1 MTSAPARLI
10 DRFGVLH
17 PDDVAGILEPFEPDQ
32 NAPILGNLSP
42 QTASRI
48 IARLT
53 LHAAAEV
60 LERLETGHAARIVE
74 SLEPNRAAALL
85 ARMGKEPALRV
96 LESASTGAR
105 RDLERL
111 MVYAPDSAGGLMDP
125 RVTTFSPETTVE
137 EAIARLRGMLR
148 RGISDVFLVDRE
160 GQLSGV
166 VRLQDIATAS
176 AGTRLDQLAHRSTAR
191 VGETATRE
199 EVVEIVQEH
208 DAMSLPVV
216 DFQNRLVGVIR
227 HDSLVDTVEREASAD
242 IQTMVGV
249 SKDERALSNVWFVVG
264 KRLPWLQVNLATAF
278 VAAAVVGLFEETIAR
293 FTALAILLPVVAG
306 QSGNTGAQA
315 LAVIMRGLSLREIT
329 PRQGTRVLAKE
340 LSVAVVNGVAVA
352 LVTGSGVLVWSQS
365 FGLAAVTAVAMVLSM
380 GCAGLAG
387 AAIPLVLSRLGQ
399 DPAQSS
405 SIILTTVTDVTGF
418 FSFLGLATLFSVFL

>member
-1 MTSAPARLI
+1 VTASTRII
-10 DRFGVLH
+10 DRFGVLY

-32 NAPILGNLSP
+32 SAPILASLAP
-42 QTASRI
+42 TTASRV

-53 LHAAAEV
+53 PHAAAET
-60 LERLETGHAARIVE
+60 LERLEPLQAARIVE
-74 SLEPNRAAALL
+74 CLEPNRAAALL
-85 ARMGKEPALRV
+85 ARMRKD
-96 LESASTGAR
+96 STAEILKRTSGVAK

-111 MVYAPDSAGGLMDP
+111 MAYAPDSAGGLMDP

-137 EAIARLRGMLR
+137 QAIARLRGTLPR
-148 RGISDVFLVDRE
+148 RISDVFLVNRE

-166 VRLQDIATAS
+166 VRLQDIATAP
-176 AGTRLDQLAHRSTAR
+176 AGTRLDQIAHRSTAL

-199 EVVEIVQEH
+199 DVAEIVQEH

-216 DFQNRLVGVIR
+216 DFDNRLVGVIR
-227 HDSLVDTVEREASAD
+227 HDSLVDTIEHEASAD

-278 VAAAVVGLFEETIAR
+278 LAAAVVGLFEETIAR
-293 FTALAILLPVVAG
+293 LTALAVLLPVVAG

-329 PRQGTRVLAKE
+329 PRQSTRVLAKE
-340 LSVAVVNGVAVA
+340 LSVAIVNGVAVA
-352 LVTGSGVLVWSQS
+352 LVTGAGVLVWSGS
-365 FGLAAVTAVAMVLSM
+365 LGLAGVTAVAMVISM

-387 AAIPLVLSRLGQ
+387 AAIPLVLSRIGQ

-418 FSFLGLATLFSVFL
+418 FSFLGLATLFSSLLS

>member
-1 MTSAPARLI
+1 MISAPARLI
-10 DRFGVLH
+10 DRFGVLY
-17 PDDVAGILEPFEPDQ
+17 PDDVAGILEPFEPGQ
-32 NAPILGNLSP
+32 NAPILGNLAP
-42 QTASRI
+42 QTASRV

-53 LHAAAEV
+53 LHAGAEV

-85 ARMGKEPALRV
+85 ARMGNGSASRI
-96 LESASTGAR
+96 LESVSAGAR

-111 MVYAPDSAGGLMDP
+111 MAYAPVSAGGLMDP

-137 EAIARLRGMLR
+137 QALVRLRGTLPR
-148 RGISDVFLVDRE
+148 RISDVFLVDRE

-166 VRLQDIATAS
+166 VRLQDIATAA
-176 AGTRLDQLAHRSTAR
+176 AGTPLDQIAHGGTAR

-216 DFQNRLVGVIR
+216 DFSNRLVGVIR

-249 SKDERALSNVWFVVG
+249 SKDERALSNVWFVVS

-278 VAAAVVGLFEETIAR
+278 LAASVVGIFEETIAR
-293 FTALAILLPVVAG
+293 MTALAVLLPVVAG

-329 PRQGTRVLAKE
+329 PRQAARVLAKE

-352 LVTGSGVLVWSQS
+352 LVTGAGVLVWSGS
-365 FGLAAVTAVAMVLSM
+365 FGLAVVTAVAMVISM
-380 GCAGLAG
+380 GLAGLAG

-418 FSFLGLATLFSVFL
+418 FSFLGLATLFSAFL